1 MPLYNTNPPIAPD
14 EARALVRLLQ
24 RHNYKVTLDE
34 SDRQAPGDLFA
45 EGPGQSAGLFEDA
58 PPRIAPAS
66 QVLADTG
73 VSLGDEHKGGISLDD
88 LGDEKPKRPRKHLKG
103 AAKRAWIKNHY
114 GSKRAMIRHMNKIR
128 KQRGK

>member
-1 MPLYNTNPPIAPD
+1 MYNSNPPIAPD

-45 EGPGQSAGLFEDA
+45 DTPG
-58 PPRIAPAS
+58 IAPAS

-73 VSLGDEHKGGISLDD
+73 VSIGNEDKGISLAD
-88 LGDEKPKRPRKHLKG
+88 LGDEKPARRPRRHLKG
-103 AAKRAWIKNHY
+103 AAKAAWVKKHY
-114 GSKRAMIRHMNKIR
+114 GSKRAMMRHMHKILKLKR
-128 KQRGK
+128 R